1 MRDGSKFFV
10 HVLSI
15 AALALISSPFADPSR
30 AQTFEELLR
39 NCDQC
44 HGKNGVPRDSMTPV
58 IWGQNKGYIF
68 IQLRD
73 YKSGDRKDE
82 LMTEVAADLDTILMT
97 RLADYYADKTWPDLA
112 QPAASQDVI
121 ARADQANQKV
131 GCTGCHLDQYKG
143 SGIAPRLAGQ
153 THDYL
158 AKTMTEIRSGER
170 SNNLGMTRLMR
181 ATEPEDVAAFARYLA
196 GL

>member
-1 MRDGSKFFV
+1 MRNGSKFFV
-10 HVLSI
+10 HVLLI
-15 AALALISSPFADPSR
+15 AAFALISSPFADPSR
-30 AQTFEELLR
+30 AQTFEELVR

-82 LMTEVAADLDTILMT
+82 LMTEVAADLDAILMT

-121 ARADQANQKV
+121 ARADQANRTV

-158 AKTMTEIRSGER
+158 EKTMTEIRSGER

-181 ATEPEDVAAFARYLA
+181 ATEPEDVAAFARYFA